1 MKKRTYKRKPQTE
14 DNNVILFAIVILFA
28 LAGLFVVFNT
38 VDKNNELYNEIGS
51 MLAEQKAAE
60 PIITIKEYIHHIVE
74 IEKEPVLT
82 EVELP
87 KPHRDF
93 ISMMDY
99 QKVTNKTSKQY
110 GYILLSEL
118 EEFSG
123 LMTYQGRYMVAMGSF
138 YGALGTKYDV
148 LLTNGEIIRVVVT
161 ERKDDKHTDEKN
173 QYQKWDG
180 SILEFVIN
188 KEVMSK
194 QLGNHIVRGGN
205 VFNIIGGYPKRIW
218 RVE

>member
-1 MKKRTYKRKPQTE
+1 MTTHKTE
-14 DNNVILFAIVILFA
+14 QEDMNTIFLAIVILFA
-28 LAGLFVVFNT
+28 IAGMFVVFNT
-38 VDKNNELYNEIGS
+38 VSNNNKLHEEIEQA
-51 MLAEQKAAE
+51 LAEQREKE
-60 PIITIKEYIHHIVE
+60 PLVVKEYIHHIVE

-110 GYILLSEL
+110 GYILLSEV

-123 LMTYQGRYMVAMGSF
+123 LMKFQGRYMVAMGSY
-138 YGALGTKYDV
+138 YGDLGTKYDV
-148 LLTNGEIIRVVVT
+148 LLTNGETIRVVVT

-194 QLGNHIVRGGN
+194 QLGNHIVKGGN